1 MIKQCKNHGVLLSL
15 FLAIASTTLAQ
26 VGINIQEPDSSA
38 ILHLESIDRGL
49 LLPRLDDAQMN
60 GINNPAEG
68 LVLYNTED
76 SLVEYWNGECWI
88 KPYQR
93 TCDDCEFIMTIDQT
107 QAVIDRAVTDSASFT
122 LTVEQTNG
130 TDDIN
135 LVILTSLPAG

>member
-68 LVLYNTED
+68 LVLYCLLYT
-76 SLVEYWNGECWI
+76 S
-88 KPYQR
+88 PSPR
-93 TCDDCEFIMTIDQT
+93 DD
-107 QAVIDRAVTDSASFT
+107 R
-122 LTVEQTNG
+122 
-130 TDDIN
+130 
-135 LVILTSLPAG
+135 